1 MRERTK
7 NMKRCVEE
15 AGRCELCGSR
25 RSLEAHHII
34 PVAIQDIDSPDNL
47 ICVCESCHSKLTPRS
62 LLTQI
67 GLNKACCKTY
77 GDIMRWNL
85 RKFCSQNDFKVDMHD
100 LLDWLYDKAFPQLD
114 AIEYP
119 LNHERE

>member
-1 MRERTK
+1 MREQTK

-34 PVAIQDIDSPDNL
+34 PVAIQDIDSPENL
-47 ICVCESCHSKLTPRS
+47 ICVCGSCHSKLTPRS
-62 LLTQI
+62 LLTKI
-67 GLNKACCKTY
+67 GLNKARCETY
-77 GDIMRWNL
+77 GDVLRWDL
-85 RKFCSQNDFKVDMHD
+85 RKFCSQNNFEVDIHE

-114 AIEYP
+114 AIKYP
-119 LNHERE
+119 